1 MTASD
6 TALTDPR
13 AIRGALLV
21 ILAGVLWST
30 VGLGIRL
37 IEEAQV
43 WQILIYRSC
52 GLTLLLYI
60 VIRLRT
66 GRDPFGMIRGL
77 GLSGLIGALALILAY
92 TGAIYA
98 IQTTSVANAMLLF
111 AASPF
116 MAAIL
121 GLVILRESVRWQTWI
136 AILVACLGI
145 AIMVGGKVGEGAFVG
160 NLAALGSALGFAV
173 FTIALRWGKSGEM
186 LPCVFLSGLL
196 GIGLMVVICL
206 SLGLP
211 LVFGVRD
218 TGIAFCMGMFQVGA
232 GLVLYTI
239 GSKHV
244 PAAELTLLSLAEV
257 LLAPLWVWLVIG
269 EVASPPTIFGGAVL
283 LAAVAFNALTGARR
297 KRLPPHP

>member
-1 MTASD
+1 MTLTDS
-6 TALTDPR
+6 TLTDPR
-13 AIRGALLV
+13 AVRGAALV

-43 WQILIYRSC
+43 WQILIYRSI
-52 GLTLLLYI
+52 GLSLLLYI
-60 VIRLRT
+60 VIRIRT
-66 GRDPFGMIRGL
+66 GRDPFGMIPGL
-77 GLSGLIGALALILAY
+77 GLSGLIGALSLVVAY
-92 TGAIYA
+92 TGGIYA

-121 GLVILRESVRWQTWI
+121 GRVILRESVRWQTWI
-136 AILVACLGI
+136 AIALACGGI
-145 AIMVGGKVGEGAFVG
+145 AIMVGGKVGQGAFVG

-173 FTIALRWGKSGEM
+173 FTISLRWGKSGEM

-196 GIGLMVVICL
+196 GIGVMIAICL

-211 LVFGVRD
+211 LVFGPRD
-218 TGIAFCMGMFQVGA
+218 TGIAFGMGMFQVGA

-239 GSKHV
+239 GSKYV
-244 PAAELTLLSLAEV
+244 PAAELTLLCLAEV
-257 LLAPLWVWLVIG
+257 LLAPFWVWLALG
-269 EVASPPTIFGGAVL
+269 EVPSPLTILGGAVL
-283 LAAVAFNALTGARR
+283 LAAVTFNALTGARR
-297 KRLPPHP
+297 KRPPPYP